1 METSVQKEQTER
13 EFLPMSLSCQIT
25 GRGDKLEMTPL
36 WQIQPRPVQTHTH
49 THTEVCDSGDL
60 T

>member
-36 WQIQPRPVQTHTH
+36 
-49 THTEVCDSGDL
+49 
-60 T
+60 